1 LNILLGIWLLVAP
14 FILSYTSSIAQW
26 NDIIVGIIVL
36 VLAAIREWQPE
47 EWSGLSWV
55 NALAGAWLVFAP
67 FILAYSSVT
76 AALWND
82 IIVGIVVAV
91 LAIWSAVSTPKA
103 IPAQ

>member
-1 LNILLGIWLLVAP
+1 LLVAP
-14 FILSYTSSIAQW
+14 FILSYSATAARW
-26 NDIIVGIIVL
+26 NDIIVGIVVL

-47 EWSGLSWV
+47 QWSGLSWV

-67 FILAYSSVT
+67 FILAYSAVT

-91 LAIWSAVSTPKA
+91 LAIWSAVSTPEP
-103 IPAQ
+103 IVAQ